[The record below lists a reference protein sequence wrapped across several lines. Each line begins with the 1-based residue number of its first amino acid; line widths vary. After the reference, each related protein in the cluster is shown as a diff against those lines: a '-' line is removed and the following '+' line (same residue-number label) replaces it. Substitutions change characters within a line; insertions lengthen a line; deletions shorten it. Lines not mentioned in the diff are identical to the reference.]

1 MFGMNGMDPSSMAQ
15 MLTSADRA
23 PLEGLLRT
31 QHNQLSAEKEA
42 YSQIKNKLQALQDA
56 IKGLNENGGL
66 SSQSATFSS
75 EGYATATVKA
85 GAANADYQLYVK
97 QLAKADQY
105 SLALDENWTV
115 PTQGT
120 LDITVDGQTLSL
132 DLSTLDSA
140 SGLTG
145 LRDAIN
151 KAADNNG
158 VQASLV
164 RSGGQTHL
172 MLTGSKTGA
181 SQAMTINL
189 SGGNGEAG
197 FTQLQTA
204 ITNKTQLASAQDAV
218 IELGGAGGLQLASS
232 TNNFDGQID
241 GLNLTVSKAHA
252 QDEFGNYTDAPLS
265 LSVSTDQTAIEE
277 SLKGIVDA
285 YNSLVGEV
293 QKHTQ
298 SKEGSKAVL
307 AGDSMARGL
316 LGRLRGTLSN
326 PPAGVS
332 LAELGIKTDRY
343 GKLSLDT
350 AAMAK
355 LQQNKPGALEQAFTG
370 ENGLLTR
377 LEADVKPYLDRN
389 GTLVQRD
396 RSLQSGLDR
405 ITDRQEALDNR
416 MNKVYQRY
424 LGQFTRMQTLAQQMQ
439 QTMTMF

>member
-15 MLTSADRA
+15 MLMSAERA
-23 PLEGLLRT
+23 PLDGLLRT
-31 QHNQLSAEKEA
+31 QRSQLSAQKEA
-42 YSQIKNKLQALQDA
+42 YSQIKSKLQALQTA
-56 IKGLNENGGL
+56 IKELTSGTGL
-66 SSQSATFSS
+66 SSQSVGFSA
-75 EGYATATVKA
+75 EGYASATVKA
-85 GAANADYQLYVK
+85 GAASADYQLYVK
-97 QLAKADQY
+97 QLAQADQY
-105 SLALDENWTV
+105 SLALDENWTI
-115 PTQGT
+115 PSQGT

-151 KAADNNG
+151 QAADNSG

-164 RSGGQTHL
+164 RADGQTHL

-181 SQAMTINL
+181 DQAMTINL
-189 SGGNGEAG
+189 GGGNGEAA
-197 FTQLQTA
+197 FTELQTA
-204 ITNKTQLASAQDAV
+204 IGNKTRLAAAQDAV
-218 IELGGAGGLQLASS
+218 IELGGAGGLQLSS
-232 TNNFDGQID
+232 ATNTFDGQID
-241 GLNLTVSKAHA
+241 GLSLTVSKAHA
-252 QDEFGNYTDAPLS
+252 QDEFGNYTDAPLG
-265 LSVSTDQTAIEE
+265 LSVATDQAAIEE

-285 YNSLVGEV
+285 YNALVGEV

-298 SKEGSKAVL
+298 SKEGSSAAL
-307 AGDSMARGL
+307 SGDSMARGL

-326 PPAGVS
+326 PPDGVS

-350 AAMAK
+350 AAMAR
-355 LQQNKPGALEQAFTG
+355 LQESRPGALEDAFTG
-370 ENGLLTR
+370 AGGLLTR
-377 LEADVKPYLDRN
+377 LEADTKPYLDRN

-405 ITDRQEALDNR
+405 IADRQEALDSR

-439 QTMTMF
+439 QTMSMF

>member
-105 SLALDENWTV
+105 SLALDESWTV

-350 AAMAK
+350 AAMAR

>member
-1 MFGMNGMDPSSMAQ
+1 MDPSSMAQ

-105 SLALDENWTV
+105 SLALDESWTV

-350 AAMAK
+350 AAMAR

>member
-1 MFGMNGMDPSSMAQ
+1 MDPSSMAQ

-56 IKGLNENGGL
+56 IKGLSENGGL

-85 GAANADYQLYVK
+85 GAANANYQLYVR

-105 SLALDENWTV
+105 SLALDENWTL

>member
-42 YSQIKNKLQALQDA
+42 YSQIKSKLQALQDA

-105 SLALDENWTV
+105 SLALDENWTL

-189 SGGNGEAG
+189 SGGNGDAG